1 MGKQPGL
8 IFRAEYSKVFFS
20 MSPEISPTYDQIMQR
35 TQRLVSGH
43 SDVVTQLDA
52 GVSESGN
59 LPLPFVEITDP
70 SVSLDQKQIML
81 ITGGVHGSEE
91 CGRAVAM
98 AFCEWLVTHG
108 RSHLSTQSFI
118 VCPCLNPDGALQN
131 LPKTGTD
138 RNIYT
143 SCRIGSPDTD
153 TVEAAVVLGL
163 VDKYLPECC
172 VDIHGL
178 GGGAVG
184 DTIYV
189 TPGLSGNLSTA
200 IGFDVAY
207 EMSREAAAMGFVQRD
222 PYMQPDYNKTEGGIS
237 WVKKTAVELNTL
249 SFTVESSEHMLPIN
263 ESASSGLCRMIR
275 LVQIG
280 ERMQWYQPY
289 PGYPVDILTDNGVVA
304 LMPHGNTP
312 GERRQSRRE
321 IMTAI
326 HEGGI
331 WNVERDVADH
341 ATGFDRT
348 ATARMVCRKELK
360 TVPSRFTI
368 QMMLDRRASAQAVR
382 FNGTELS
389 PDPVHGFMER
399 LDPEGR
405 FVRIH
410 VNHKPIPGE
419 NIAEIC
425 YRMPVEPHDPLSG

>member
-1 MGKQPGL
+1 MCT
-8 IFRAEYSKVFFS
+8 
-20 MSPEISPTYDQIMQR
+20 EISPTYDEIMQR
-35 TQRLVSGH
+35 TERLVSTHG
-43 SDVVTQLDA
+43 DVATRLDA
-52 GVSESGN
+52 GASEAGN
-59 LPLPFVEITDP
+59 LPLPFVEITDS
-70 SVSLDQKQIML
+70 SVSLDRKQIML
-81 ITGGVHGSEE
+81 VTGGVHGSEE

-118 VCPCLNPDGALQN
+118 VCPCLNPDGALKNQSQ
-131 LPKTGTD
+131 TGTG

-143 SCRIGSPDTD
+143 SCRIGTSETD
-153 TVEAAVVLGL
+153 TAEAAAVLRL
-163 VDKYLPECC
+163 VDTYLPECC

-200 IGFDVAY
+200 VGFDVGY
-207 EMSREAAAMGFVQRD
+207 EMSREASARGFVQRD

-263 ESASSGLCRMIR
+263 ESESSGLCRMIR

-280 ERMQWYQPY
+280 ERAQWYQPY
-289 PGYPVDILTDNGVVA
+289 AGYPVDILTDNGAVA
-304 LMPHGNTP
+304 LMPHGTFP

-341 ATGFDRT
+341 AAGFDRT
-348 ATARMVCRKELK
+348 ATARLICREELRSY
-360 TVPSRFTI
+360 PSRFTI
-368 QMMLDRRASAQAVR
+368 QLMLDRRACVQQVR
-382 FNGTELS
+382 FNGSELN
-389 PDPVHGFMER
+389 PDPIHGFKER
-399 LDPEGR
+399 LGPEGR

-410 VNHKPIPGE
+410 INRKPKSGE
-419 NIAEIC
+419 NIAEVQ
-425 YRMPVEPHDPLSG
+425 YRMPVQPHDPMTV